1 MAELS
6 ALFLSI
12 QAVMHLAITIRLSLY
27 RPLESDAYK
36 PGVSFLAAALA
47 GSSAVK
53 AYAIALNWR
62 TLVAESP
69 DPFATVFV
77 AVIFLGVM
85 KSRGN
90 LAYFLPRT

>member
-6 ALFLSI
+6 ALFLSL
-12 QAVMHLAITIRLSLY
+12 QAVMHLAITIRLAIY
-27 RPLESDAYK
+27 RPLHGDVYK

-53 AYAIALNWR
+53 AYSIALNWR
-62 TLVAESP
+62 MLVAELP
-69 DPFATVFV
+69 DPFTVTFV
-77 AVIFLGVM
+77 AVIFVGVM

-90 LAYFLPRT
+90 LAYFLPRI